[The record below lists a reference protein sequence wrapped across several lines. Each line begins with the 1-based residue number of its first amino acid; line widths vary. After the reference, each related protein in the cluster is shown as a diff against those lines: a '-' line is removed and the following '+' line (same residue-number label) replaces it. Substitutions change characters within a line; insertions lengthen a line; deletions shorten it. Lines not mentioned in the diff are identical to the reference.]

1 MSSVETNKNKLKS
14 NQIGLFGLMFQGL
27 GGIAP
32 IGIFFALIGAAE
44 FAYGAM
50 ALVFIVGL
58 AGALLSAN
66 TVYQYSKHIAS
77 AKGYYG
83 YVQHGLG
90 KPISAFTSYTYVF
103 YAAANAA
110 GLILFYLF
118 GFSSSINEV
127 FNVNIPWWL
136 GIFYI
141 AIIMVVVAAG
151 MYLGI
156 KPSVKLMI
164 ILGLAQIIV
173 LAVISTIFVAK
184 APDNSFKPFTPY
196 VGASGIFL
204 GFTAIGYLGYS
215 GYGTILSLGE
225 EAKLPR
231 HNIKLAIIGIFIL
244 SAFSWI
250 YAAYATT
257 VAWGI
262 SDMSSFVSATVPAV
276 ILSSK
281 YVGLFGTAVMVLLYD
296 IVAYTLINAF
306 LTSGSRVIFAMGR
319 DNLLHK
325 RFSRVSEK
333 RGSPTMGIATILGI
347 TVIMAI
353 ITTIVLATK
362 YGLTT
367 GIVDAYIFLGVLTT
381 LAALSVH
388 GITSISLMFS
398 GKSKKLG
405 SINLMKYFTWFI
417 IPAGSIIL
425 TLIALYY
432 SLLGIAFPFEAAP
445 IIFVIFWVVL
455 GVYMYVKRETI
466 SKEMEDISEYTEV
479 EA

>member
-1 MSSVETNKNKLKS
+1 MVNDDNKLKT

-50 ALVFIVGL
+50 ALVFVVGL

-66 TVYQYSKHIAS
+66 TVYQYSKYIAS

-90 KPISAFTSYTYVF
+90 KPMSAFTSYTYVF

-127 FNVNIPWWL
+127 FNVSIPWWV

-141 AIIMVVVAAG
+141 AAIMAVVAGG

-164 ILGLAQIIV
+164 ILGIAQILV
-173 LAVISTIFVAK
+173 LAVISTVFIAK

-225 EAKLPR
+225 EAKLPK
-231 HNIKLAIIGIFIL
+231 HNIKIAIIGIFIL

-262 SDMSSFVSATVPAV
+262 TNMDSFVSATVPAV

-296 IVAYTLINAF
+296 VVAYTLINAF

-319 DNLLHK
+319 DNLLNK
-325 RFSRVSEK
+325 RFSKVNAK
-333 RGSPTMGIATILGI
+333 RGVPTMGVATILTI
-347 TVIMAI
+347 TVIMAL
-353 ITTIVLATK
+353 ITTLLLGAF
-362 YGLTT
+362 YGVTT

-388 GITSISLMFS
+388 GITSISLIFS
-398 GKSKKLG
+398 GKGHKLG
-405 SINLMKYFTWFI
+405 KIRFLQYFTWFI
-417 IPAGSIIL
+417 IPAGSILL

-445 IIFVIFWVVL
+445 IVYIVFWILLVIF
-455 GVYMYVKRETI
+455 MYKKRSTI
-466 SKEMEDISEYTEV
+466 SKDMEEV
-479 EA
+479 SLFTHSDE

>member
-1 MSSVETNKNKLKS
+1 METNKKTLKS

-50 ALVFIVGL
+50 ALVFVVGL

-66 TVYQYSKHIAS
+66 TVYQYSKYIAS

-110 GLILFYLF
+110 GLVLFYLF

-127 FNVNIPWWL
+127 FHINIPWWL

-141 AIIMVVVAAG
+141 TIIMVVVIIG

-156 KPSVKLMI
+156 KPSVKTMV

-173 LAVISTIFVAK
+173 LAVISSVFVVK

-231 HNIKLAIIGIFIL
+231 RNMKLAIIGIFIL
-244 SAFSWI
+244 SAFAWI
-250 YAAYATT
+250 YASYATT

-262 SDMSSFVSATVPAV
+262 SDMSSFVSAVVPAV

-281 YVGLFGTAVMVLLYD
+281 YVGFVGTAVMVLLYD
-296 IVAYTLINAF
+296 IAAYTLINAF
-306 LTSGSRVIFAMGR
+306 LTSGSRVIFAMSR
-319 DNLLHK
+319 DKLIHEK
-325 RFSRVSEK
+325 FSRVSEK
-333 RGSPTMGIATILGI
+333 RGSPTMGIALIVGI
-347 TVIMAI
+347 TVIMAT
-353 ITTIVLATK
+353 ITTIILTIA

-405 SINLMKYFTWFI
+405 TINLMKYFTWFI
-417 IPAGSIIL
+417 IPLGAIIL
-425 TLIALYY
+425 TLIAVYY

-445 IIFVIFWVVL
+445 IIFVIFWIAL
-455 GVYMYVKRETI
+455 GVYIYIKRKI
-466 SKEMEDISEYTEV
+466 IHKEMEDISNYMEV
-479 EA
+479 